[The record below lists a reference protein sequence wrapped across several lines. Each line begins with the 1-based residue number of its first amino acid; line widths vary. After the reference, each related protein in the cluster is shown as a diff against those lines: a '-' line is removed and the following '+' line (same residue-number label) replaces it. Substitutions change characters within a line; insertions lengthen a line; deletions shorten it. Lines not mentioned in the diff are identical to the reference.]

1 MKQEIDIQEHLPLR
15 EATFFIMVSLA
26 PGAKHGYGI
35 LKEVES
41 LSDGRVVLSTGTLYG
56 ALKRLWGLG
65 WVERI
70 TRHDEGD
77 SGRGRKEY
85 CLTELGR
92 RVLNAEVSRFQRLME
107 IARIQVVEQML

>member
-1 MKQEIDIQEHLPLR
+1 MNQGIDVQEHLPLR

-41 LSDGRVVLSTGTLYG
+41 LSDGRIVLSTGTLYG
-56 ALKRLWGLG
+56 ALRRLLGLG

-70 TRHDEGD
+70 TRQEERN
-77 SGRGRKEY
+77 SGREKKEY

-92 RVLNAEVSRFQRLME
+92 RVLNAEVSRFQQLMD
-107 IARIQVVEQML
+107 IARTQTVEQIS